1 MALARSLAKSPKV
14 LLLDEPMAALDKKLR
29 EETQFELMHLQYE
42 LGMTFIIVTHDQEEA
57 MTVADRIG
65 VMDKGRL
72 VQVGTPAEIY
82 EQPNS
87 RYVADFIGDVTLFE
101 GTLEGHD
108 DGARDGARARLRH
121 AAARPERHG
130 RRRGGRNGVDRGRPE
145 KTRLSP
151 DPLPDDTP
159 NVLTGEVFDIA
170 YLGDLS
176 VYKVRRPDGS
186 FMKASQP
193 NATRLVQRPIGWDD
207 RVWLSFAPDAGVL
220 LTLLI
225 P

>member
-1 MALARSLAKSPKV
+1 
-14 LLLDEPMAALDKKLR
+14 
-29 EETQFELMHLQYE
+29 
-42 LGMTFIIVTHDQEEA
+42 

-101 GTLEGHD
+101 GTLEGREGEVAVVRERAS
-108 DGARDGARARLRH
+108 GALLRAHAGTADAAPGATVWIA
-121 AAARPERHG
+121 
-130 RRRGGRNGVDRGRPE
+130 VRPE
-145 KTRLSP
+145 KTKLSP
-151 DPLPDDTP
+151 DPLPTATP
-159 NVLTGEVFDIA
+159 NVLAGEVFDIA

-176 VYKVRRPDGS
+176 VYKVRRPDGG

-207 RVWLSFAPDAGVL
+207 KVWLSFAPEAGVL
-220 LTLLI
+220 LTR
-225 P
+225 